1 MGVEHVDMIS
11 ELRSRSMHTIVD
23 KILGYLSCAEL
34 VRVSSV
40 CREWRQAVC
49 DNSRLNHE
57 RVKFLRQ
64 ARASYR
70 VHKENRR
77 SSTNILINNNYNVS
91 MHLVESSNSTPVA
104 HSTLLVPPKSR
115 RSSLVPFANT
125 TNYNNPP
132 FGELALDASMSSILG
147 GQQQQQLATLDLNRP
162 SGFSRRPSSQQLG
175 VEFLSA
181 TASLNTASA
190 NFSVCLFYF

>member
-23 KILGYLSCAEL
+23 KILGYMSCAEL

-40 CREWRQAVC
+40 SREWRQAVC
-49 DNSRLNHE
+49 DNKRLNGE
-57 RVKFLRQ
+57 RVKFVRQ

-77 SSTNILINNNYNVS
+77 SSTNIFNYNYNNNNNVS
-91 MHLVESSNSTPVA
+91 MLVVDSSSNNSTPVA
-104 HSTLLVPPKSR
+104 HSTLLVSKSR
-115 RSSLVPFANT
+115 RSSLLPFAET
-125 TNYNNPP
+125 TNYT
-132 FGELALDASMSSILG
+132 ALDGSMSSSH
-147 GQQQQQLATLDLNRP
+147 QQLATLDLNRP
-162 SGFSRRPSSQQLG
+162 SFSRRPSSQQLG

-190 NFSVCLFYF
+190 NFSVSLILPFKF